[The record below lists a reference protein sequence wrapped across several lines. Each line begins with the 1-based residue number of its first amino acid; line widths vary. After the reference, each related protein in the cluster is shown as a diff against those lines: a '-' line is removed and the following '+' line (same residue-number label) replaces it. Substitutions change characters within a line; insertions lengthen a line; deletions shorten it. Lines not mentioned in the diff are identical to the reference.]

1 MDQRKVMPMAMAA
14 NSGQME
20 GSGEDS
26 RRSGSASVSVLTR
39 TSLRSARKPA
49 ITGSA
54 SRSSH
59 NGEALVTTGIRVKFC
74 GGGGDDVAHSS
85 DSASHGLSPASAPC
99 LALRSIFQSN
109 NTKLN
114 AKTVAPIVESRLRPP
129 HGMSAE

>member
-14 NSGQME
+14 NSGQTE

-26 RRSGSASVSVLTR
+26 RRSGSASVSVLTS
-39 TSLRSARKPA
+39 TSLRSTRMPA
-49 ITGSA
+49 MAGSTSGFSHIGEGPVITGM
-54 SRSSH
+54 
-59 NGEALVTTGIRVKFC
+59 RVKFC
-74 GGGGDDVAHSS
+74 GGGGDEVAHSS